1 MSEGHLSAVRKLISI
16 RAAAARVEVDANA
29 IAALEAYYD
38 LLSHWNKRINLTAL
52 PLEMPTE
59 PAIDRLLI
67 EPLSAAHELL
77 TSDETWVDLGSGG
90 GSPAIPMK
98 VIRPRT
104 SLTMVESKSKKAAFL
119 REAVRELGLP
129 ATAVMECRFAALESR
144 VEMAGRAALV
154 TVRGVRQDDE
164 VFGTAAAILMPK
176 GRLALFSSAGS
187 MPLEVPSGFSR
198 PQVVP
203 LFQTTA
209 LRLYRRA

>member
-1 MSEGHLSAVRKLISI
+1 MSDGYLSAVRKLLSI
-16 RAAAARVEVDANA
+16 RAATAQIEIDEST
-29 IAALEAYYD
+29 ISALEAYYG

-52 PLEMPTE
+52 SLELPTE

-67 EPLSAAHELL
+67 EPLVAARELL
-77 TSDETWVDLGSGG
+77 TDETWVDFGSGG

-98 VIRPRT
+98 VIRPQS
-104 SLTMVESKSKKAAFL
+104 SLTMVESKTRKAAFL
-119 REAVRELGLP
+119 REAVRELRLP
-129 ATAVMECRFAALESR
+129 GTAVIEGRFAGLKSRADMAES
-144 VEMAGRAALV
+144 AALV
-154 TVRGVRQDDE
+154 TARGVRQDE
-164 VFGTAAAILMPK
+164 ELFEAASALLSVH

-209 LRLYRRA
+209 LRLYRRL